1 MALVSALA
9 TYTAIDRIEQRKAAA
24 TANAPYKKDLE
35 KFKTDVAKLQSQ
47 GAFFNNTGLLT
58 TVLKAYGLEADIGNL
73 DRLKTILT
81 SKLSDPKSV
90 VNQVRD
96 VRYRELAEDIDLY
109 QGLSKLKSAAFA
121 QKLEAR
127 LERRFADPRLEP
139 KQKTAILNSP
149 VFKKDIETF
158 KSRAANVDTID
169 ALFKDYKLLKTVLEA
184 YDLDSEINKAGFV
197 KKVLTSNPADKNA
210 LVNRVNDN
218 RYRELALD
226 IGLFNGV
233 KGLKSS
239 AFTNRL
245 ETKLAQTRYERGL
258 DDESPGV
265 RAALRFRS
273 AAPRIKSPYDIL
285 ADPVLRDVVLDA
297 TGLPLT
303 IVRQPVESQA
313 RLLESRIN
321 FSKLKDA
328 SYANRIIRQFL
339 APTETEAKA
348 SGGNDSLVSLFV

>member
-9 TYTAIDRIEQRKAAA
+9 TYATIDKIEQRKAVA
-24 TANAPYKKDLE
+24 TANAPYTKDLE
-35 KFKTDVAKLQSQ
+35 KFKTEVSKLKVQSD
-47 GAFFNNTGLLT
+47 FFKNTGLLS
-58 TVLKAYGLEADIGNL
+58 TVLKAYGLEADISNIK
-73 DRLKTILT
+73 RLKEILT

-96 VRYRELAEDIDLY
+96 ARYRELAEDIDLY
-109 QGLSKLKSAAFA
+109 KGLSKLKSAVFV
-121 QKLEAR
+121 QKLEDR
-127 LERRFADPRLEP
+127 LERRYADPRLEP
-139 KQKTAILNSP
+139 KQKTAILNNA

-158 KSRAANVDTID
+158 KSRAANIDSVDE
-169 ALFKDYKLLKTVLEA
+169 LFKDYKLLKTVLEA

-218 RYRELALD
+218 RYRDLALD

-239 AFTNRL
+239 AFANRL
-245 ETKLAQTRYERGL
+245 ESRLAQTRYERGL
-258 DDESPGV
+258 DEESPGV

-273 AAPRIKSPYDIL
+273 AAPRITSPYDIL
-285 ADPVLRDVVLDA
+285 SDPVLRDVVLDA

-313 RLLESRIN
+313 RLLESKIN

-328 SYANRIIRQFL
+328 SYANSIIKRFL
-339 APTETEAKA
+339 AHAETEPNA
-348 SGGNDSLVSLFV
+348 SGRNDPIVSLFV

>member
-9 TYTAIDRIEQRKAAA
+9 TYATIDKIEQRKAVA
-24 TANAPYKKDLE
+24 TANAPYIKDLE
-35 KFKTDVAKLQSQ
+35 KFKTDVTKLKFQSD
-47 GAFFNNTGLLT
+47 FFKNTSLLT
-58 TVLKAYGLEADIGNL
+58 TVLKGYGLEADINNIENL
-73 DRLKTILT
+73 KKILT

-90 VNQVRD
+90 VNQQRD
-96 VRYRELAEDIDLY
+96 PRYRELAEDIDLY
-109 QGLSKLKSAAFA
+109 QGYSKLKSAVFA
-121 QKLEAR
+121 QKLKDR
-127 LERRFADPRLEP
+127 LERRYSDPRLEP
-139 KQKTAILNSP
+139 KQKTAILNSA

-158 KSRAANVDTID
+158 KSRAANIDTVDE
-169 ALFKDYKLLKTVLEA
+169 LFKDYKLLKTVLEA

-218 RYRELALD
+218 RYRDLALD
-226 IGLFNGV
+226 IGLFSGV

-239 AFTNRL
+239 AFANRL
-245 ETKLAQTRYERGL
+245 ESKLAQTRYERGL
-258 DDESPGV
+258 DEESPGV

-273 AAPRIKSPYDIL
+273 AAPRITSPYDIL
-285 ADPVLRDVVLDA
+285 ADSVLRDVVLDA

-313 RLLESRIN
+313 RLLESKIN

-339 APTETEAKA
+339 VHAETGENAV
-348 SGGNDSLVSLFV
+348 GGNAPLVSLFV